1 MLQPRSDQQ
10 QSAMGD
16 ETLRICLEVCPLALA
31 LALALALVLA
41 RALSMCVCEKV
52 CMYKKYTTMCLYT

>member
-31 LALALALVLA
+31 LALALVLA

-52 CMYKKYTTMCLYT
+52 CMYKKYSIMCLYT